1 MKKRT
6 IAIICC
12 ILAIGATA
20 CGSTPSKDSGD
31 SDLSSEVIV
40 SSEETDLP
48 APTESSDIDL
58 TSIKES
64 LLNSLGDGESIS
76 DLSLDAGTLYIS
88 IDLND
93 VDPAPLTLNDLAIS
107 RAGSITDSLL
117 DLSELDDQWTNIVID
132 FPGVCKISN
141 TVDNVSENEFG
152 MKYFP
157 EDSFSVE

>member
-12 ILAIGATA
+12 ILAIGVTA

-31 SDLSSEVIV
+31 SDISSEVIV

-76 DLSLDAGTLYIS
+76 DLSLDSGTLYIS
-88 IDLND
+88 IDLNG

>member
-12 ILAIGATA
+12 ILAIGVTA

-31 SDLSSEVIV
+31 SDI

-76 DLSLDAGTLYIS
+76 DLSLDSGTLYIS
-88 IDLND
+88 IDLNG